1 MPGRLDEARPAFRD
15 FGLVACHRAALSRE
29 PGKTVPS

>member
-1 MPGRLDEARPAFRD
+1 MPGRLDEASPAFRD
-15 FGLVACHRAALSRE
+15 FGLVVCHRATLSRG